1 MRHSNSNSKDASN
14 VMHLDCMSEPEM
26 LDYSGIYLGKSFIY
40 KMPVFLDLN
49 LMMNRNM
56 AIMGMSGAGKS
67 YMLKSF
73 IAKSSIQRGS
83 AVLIIDWNN
92 EYGELVRHMDGVV
105 LSLSKDITVNV
116 LDLHDLHSPKNAR
129 SITEMIGTMLKLS
142 HEEEY
147 SLYSGMLSIPE
158 KTCHANIR
166 TLIKHMEDCKD
177 DTSSK
182 VAKKLLQLVGNP
194 MFADCTNF
202 TMADAMHGIVSLDF
216 SALKDDFQRGEISG
230 MMLKAIIEFMHASGI
245 AQNGI
250 ERIIVLD
257 EAWRLIQN
265 SNDVNV
271 LFREGR
277 KYGFCV
283 AVATQLASDINN
295 EVISNSACIFI
306 FRLQNEA
313 DYKILE
319 DSGVINKDDKRKIMG
334 LQTGSCFV
342 SFAGINS
349 TNSEKLILSRID
361 GVDIRICS
369 IIGGKMRNVIPRRAF
384 EQSLNELDA
393 EEVSKA
399 RVMELLSE
407 NNNEVDD
414 ITLIK
419 LMMQLSIKRYE
430 IICFLRRLGLKD
442 ARIVKAYETAAVKL
456 GGLVERV

>member
-26 LDYSGIYLGKSFIY
+26 PDYSGVYLGKSFIY
-40 KMPVFLDLN
+40 KIPVFLNLD
-49 LMMNRNM
+49 LMMNKNM
-56 AIMGMSGAGKS
+56 AIIGMSGAGKS

-92 EYGELVRHMDGVV
+92 EYGELVRHMDGAV
-105 LSLSKDITVNV
+105 LSLGKDITVNV
-116 LDLHDLHSPKNAR
+116 LDLHDLHSPKNVR
-129 SITEMIGTMLKLS
+129 KITEMIGAMLKLS
-142 HEEEY
+142 PEEEY
-147 SLYSGMLSIPE
+147 SLYSGMLSISE
-158 KTCHANIR
+158 DFSHMNIR
-166 TLIKHMEDCKD
+166 TLIKCMENPKD

-194 MFADCTNF
+194 MFADRTNF
-202 TMADAMHGIVSLDF
+202 TMADAMRGIVSLDF

-295 EVISNSACIFI
+295 EVISNSACVFI
-306 FRLQNEA
+306 FRLQNES

-319 DSGVINKDDKRKIMG
+319 DSGVITEGDKREIMK
-334 LQTGSCFV
+334 LQTGSCLV

-349 TNSEKLILSRID
+349 TNSGKLILSRID
-361 GVDIRICS
+361 GIDIRTCS
-369 IIGGKMRNVIPRRAF
+369 VIGGKMKNVIPRRAF

-393 EEVSKA
+393 GEVQKTQ
-399 RVMELLSE
+399 VIGFLSE

-414 ITLIK
+414 TALIM
-419 LMMQLSIKRYE
+419 LMMRLSIKRYE

-456 GGLVERV
+456 GGIVERI

>member
-26 LDYSGIYLGKSFIY
+26 LDCSGVYLGKSFIY
-40 KMPVFLDLN
+40 KIPVFLNLD
-49 LMMNRNM
+49 LMMNKNI
-56 AIMGMSGAGKS
+56 AIIGMSGAGKS

-92 EYGELVRHMDGVV
+92 EYGELVRHMDGAV
-105 LSLSKDITVNV
+105 LSLGTDITVNV
-116 LDLHDLHSPKNAR
+116 LDLHDLRIPKNVR
-129 SITEMIGTMLKLS
+129 KITEMVGVMLKLS
-142 HEEEY
+142 PEEEY
-147 SLYSGMLSIPE
+147 SLYSGMLSISE
-158 KTCHANIR
+158 DFSHMNIR
-166 TLIKHMEDCKD
+166 TLIKCMESPQD

-194 MFADCTNF
+194 MFADCTNL

-245 AQNGI
+245 TQNGI

-295 EVISNSACIFI
+295 EVISNSACVFI

-319 DSGVINKDDKRKIMG
+319 DSGVITEGDKREIMR
-334 LQTGSCFV
+334 LQTGSCLV

-361 GVDIRICS
+361 GVDLRTCS
-369 IIGGKMRNVIPRRAF
+369 IIGGKMKNIIPRKAF

-393 EEVSKA
+393 SEVQKTQ
-399 RVMELLSE
+399 VMGSLSE
-407 NNNEVDD
+407 NNNEIDD
-414 ITLIK
+414 VAIIM
-419 LMMQLSIKRYE
+419 LMMRLSIKRYE

-456 GGLVERV
+456 GGMIERI